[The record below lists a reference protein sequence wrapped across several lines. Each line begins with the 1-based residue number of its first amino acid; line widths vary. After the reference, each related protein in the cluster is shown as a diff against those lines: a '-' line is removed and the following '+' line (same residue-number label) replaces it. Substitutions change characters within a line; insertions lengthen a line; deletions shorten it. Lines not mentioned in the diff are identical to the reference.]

1 MPLCILEGRKHMGTR
16 IFLGEEFDSEPFL
29 QINQI
34 PMNVVKIKI
43 MDNIKDSSWRKK
55 RLFP

>member
-1 MPLCILEGRKHMGTR
+1 MGTR